1 MKKKRL
7 IPVILIK
14 NGWVVQSTSFKK
26 YKNIGHPIP
35 TIKRLS
41 DFGSD
46 EIIILD
52 ISKDDFYE
60 NRRTDM
66 NYDFKESIVNIL
78 KEVSKVSFMPVSA
91 GGKIRSLD
99 DALIRIENGAEKIVV
114 NTLAIENKDQMKKIA
129 RTLGSQAVIA
139 SIDYLKID
147 NGEYRVVKNGSQ
159 VLDIDPIKH
168 AQEVIDSGAGEIFI
182 NSVDRDGKKNGY
194 DIEFL
199 SIFSKLFN
207 IPVIACG
214 GAGSW
219 EDMYML
225 YSKTSCDGIAASN
238 IFHHI
243 EHSVYLAKEYL
254 SNKSNKFRIPKFYTE
269 DIK

>member
-14 NGWVVQSTSFKK
+14 NGWVVQSTNFKI

-52 ISKDDFYE
+52 ISKNDFYE
-60 NRRTDM
+60 KRRTDM
-66 NYDFKESIVNIL
+66 NYDFKENLINIL
-78 KEVSKVSFMPVSA
+78 KEVSEVSYMPVST
-91 GGKIRSLD
+91 GGKIRSTE
-99 DALIRIENGAEKIVV
+99 DALLRIENGAEKIVI
-114 NTLAIENKDQMKKIA
+114 NTLAIEDKSQITNISKI
-129 RTLGSQAVIA
+129 LGSQAVIV
-139 SIDYLKID
+139 SIDYKKID
-147 NGEYRVVKNGSQ
+147 DGKYCVIKNGNQ
-159 VLDIDPIKH
+159 LIDIDPVEH
-168 AQEVIDSGAGEIFI
+168 ACKLIDSGAGEIFI

-199 SIFSKLFN
+199 SEFSEKLKV
-207 IPVIACG
+207 PVIACG

-219 EDMYML
+219 EDMYKL
-225 YSKTSCDGIAASN
+225 HEQTLCDGIAASN

-254 SNKSNKFRIPKFYTE
+254 SNRSNKFRIPEFYNE
-269 DIK
+269 EFK